1 MRKRLDGPPWRVAL
15 ASIALLATLMALYV
29 QLFERR
35 SRLTE
40 DRLAAARLEKA
51 LDKSRLRLKAE
62 ILAQLRTELAKERP
76 TERPD
81 NQPLPNAVLRRSESG
96 AGGVL
101 EQVLDSTE
109 SQEAAQARFQETLDS
124 LTRQMEQSDRQTR
137 QDVEELRAELRREQ
151 EVSRKVVSLLL
162 IALIPLV
169 LHLLA
174 ALWPS
179 GEAKPKDAP

>member
-1 MRKRLDGPPWRVAL
+1 MRKRLDGPPWKAAL
-15 ASIALLATLMALYV
+15 ALIALLATLMALYV

-51 LDKSRLRLKAE
+51 LGESRLRLKAE
-62 ILAQLRTELAKERP
+62 ILAQLRTELAKESAP
-76 TERPD
+76 EQPGD
-81 NQPLPNAVLRRSESG
+81 QPLPNAVLRRSESG

-137 QDVEELRAELRREQ
+137 QDLEELRAELKREQ
-151 EVSRKVVSLLL
+151 DVSRKVATLLL
-162 IALIPLV
+162 IALVPLV

-174 ALWPS
+174 TLLAI
-179 GEAKPKDAP
+179 GRDEA